1 MVNGEGTLVETP
13 SGKWSRDENFP
24 VGSWLISARLRPHV
38 SSFYALA
45 RITDDIADNPNLEA
59 DDKIHRLDEFLAVL
73 QGYGPDDPAFA
84 TAVHARDSMA
94 TCGVTTRHLADLI
107 DAFKQDATRTSY
119 TDWDDLMDYCNRS
132 AAPVGRFLLDLHGED
147 QAHWI
152 ASDALC
158 NALQVLNHLQDCK
171 DDHVTLNRVYLPA
184 DRMAAHGAKIEDL
197 HANQV
202 NSAIRG
208 VLNDALACVEDLMV
222 SARSLPNRLQGRR
235 LSMESAVI
243 IRIAD
248 RLIELLR
255 VGDPLAERVELRKF
269 DFVSCGVRGIWAG
282 LTE

>member
-1 MVNGEGTLVETP
+1 MDGAGTLVETP
-13 SGKWSRDENFP
+13 SSKWSKDENFP

-59 DDKIHRLDEFLAVL
+59 DDKLHRLDDFLAVL
-73 QGYGPDDPAFA
+73 QGYGSDDPAFA

-94 TCGVTTRHLADLI
+94 ACGVTTRHLADLI
-107 DAFKQDATRTSY
+107 DAFKQDTTRTSY
-119 TDWDDLMDYCNRS
+119 ADWDDLMDYCNRS

-222 SARSLPNRLQGRR
+222 SARSLPNRLHGRR
-235 LSMESAVI
+235 LSMEAAVI

-248 RLIELLR
+248 RLIDLLR
-255 VGDPLAERVELRKF
+255 TGDPLAERVELCKF
-269 DFVSCGVRGIWAG
+269 DFVSCGIRGIWAG

>member
-1 MVNGEGTLVETP
+1 MP

-38 SSFYALA
+38 SAFYALA

-59 DDKIHRLDEFLAVL
+59 DDKLHRLDDFLAVL
-73 QGYGPDDPAFA
+73 QGYVSDDPTFA
-84 TAVHARDSMA
+84 TAVHARNSMA
-94 TCGVTTRHLADLI
+94 ACGVTTRHLADLI

-147 QAHWI
+147 QTHWI

-171 DDHVTLNRVYLPA
+171 DDHVTLDRVYLPA

-197 HANQV
+197 HANRV

-208 VLNDALACVEDLMV
+208 VLDDALVCVEDLMV
-222 SARSLPNRLQGRR
+222 SAHSLPNRLQGRR
-235 LSMESAVI
+235 LSMEAAVI

-255 VGDPLAERVELRKF
+255 AGDPLAERVELRKF
-269 DFVSCGVRGIWAG
+269 DLVSCGVRGFWAG
-282 LTE
+282 LME